1 MTRIEVTGTWR
12 FYRTGAMIVSR
23 PRRVHE
29 VGTLERPPPFSPL
42 GMTGAPPFQR
52 SVAFAP
58 GTASSA
64 PAPPGA
70 AALAVATRWRRAS
83 CGTVPLRASCCEEDL
98 RVPLLPSLERNRI
111 IHVLDVVCALVR
123 PAGTAATA
131 AALWSTRLSACAEDG
146 WQCGDSVSPRA
157 RVQERRHVVALH
169 GDCAEAV
176 EGHCCTHK
184 EAAPT

>member
-70 AALAVATRWRRAS
+70 AALAVATRCRRRRAAP
-83 CGTVPLRASCCEEDL
+83 CRCELAVARKTCAFRFFLPCVWFYLNLLGRYGKWEL
-98 RVPLLPSLERNRI
+98 RVR
-111 IHVLDVVCALVR
+111 
-123 PAGTAATA
+123 G
-131 AALWSTRLSACAEDG
+131 
-146 WQCGDSVSPRA
+146 
-157 RVQERRHVVALH
+157 
-169 GDCAEAV
+169 
-176 EGHCCTHK
+176 K
-184 EAAPT
+184 

>member
-70 AALAVATRWRRAS
+70 AALAVATRCRRRRAAPCRCELAVGRLARS
-83 CGTVPLRASCCEEDL
+83 ASSFP
-98 RVPLLPSLERNRI
+98 VERNRI

-123 PAGTAATA
+123 PASTAATA
-131 AALWSTRLSACAEDG
+131 AALWSSRLSACAEDG